1 MNLSH
6 LPCVTPRRETAHH
19 PSMNTELTTTTP
31 QAAPP
36 ATKREK
42 KERIPIKIRHA
53 VDLLASGQCK
63 TQKAAAERSGL
74 SEEHLSRSLKKS
86 TIQAYLAK
94 QAAENI
100 SRGVLRASA
109 RYVELIEAQS
119 EHVAARVSERFLEH
133 GGIIKPQQS
142 GGVNVS
148 ISNNIQAGYVIDLTP
163 QTVINANSASTI
175 EAEKANDPNAPV

>member
-1 MNLSH
+1 MTSTDLA
-6 LPCVTPRRETAHH
+6 PAEPQTA
-19 PSMNTELTTTTP
+19 
-31 QAAPP
+31 P
-36 ATKREK
+36 AVRKLEK
-42 KERIPIKIRHA
+42 KERIPTKIRQA
-53 VDLLASGQCK
+53 VDLLASGECK
-63 TQKAAAERSGL
+63 TQKAAAARVCM

-86 TIQAYLAK
+86 TIQAYLA
-94 QAAENI
+94 QRAAENI

-148 ISNNIQAGYVIDLTP
+148 INNNLAAGYVYDLAP
-163 QTVINANSASTI
+163 IANSALAADGENANANNGPVI
-175 EAEKANDPNAPV
+175 EGSAERAE